1 MARQKQGVGRPVSLA
16 ERPCI
21 FYTSRLTD
29 KSLGLTP
36 TGDSMRKAYGESVQ
50 LRGVIDMPRTQ
61 RVAEYIQRL
70 AYESLF
76 HHDRRDERPEDVLPR
91 AESSPS
97 YPSWSA
103 TSFSDYVPFRG
114 PTNG

>member
-1 MARQKQGVGRPVSLA
+1 
-16 ERPCI
+16 
-21 FYTSRLTD
+21 
-29 KSLGLTP
+29 
-36 TGDSMRKAYGESVQ
+36 
-50 LRGVIDMPRTQ
+50 MPRTQ

-76 HHDRRDERPEDVLPR
+76 QHDRRDERPEDVLPR
-91 AESSPS
+91 EPQSGPS
-97 YPSWSA
+97 YASWSA

>member
-1 MARQKQGVGRPVSLA
+1 
-16 ERPCI
+16 
-21 FYTSRLTD
+21 
-29 KSLGLTP
+29 
-36 TGDSMRKAYGESVQ
+36 MRKGYGEPSNFEE
-50 LRGVIDMPRTQ
+50 VIDMPRTQ

-91 AESSPS
+91 AESSPT
-97 YPSWSA
+97 YPSWRA

>member
-1 MARQKQGVGRPVSLA
+1 
-16 ERPCI
+16 
-21 FYTSRLTD
+21 
-29 KSLGLTP
+29 
-36 TGDSMRKAYGESVQ
+36 
-50 LRGVIDMPRTQ
+50 MPRTH

-76 HHDRRDERPEDVLPR
+76 QHDSRDDRPEDVLPR
-91 AESSPS
+91 APESSPT